1 MHVRDLCLCPEC
13 IARLSVSEDELRT
26 RALVL
31 IAATNVRHE
40 NTTQLADGVVKRRA
54 RAA

>member
-1 MHVRDLCLCPEC
+1 MHVRDLCLCPQC
-13 IARLSVSEDELRT
+13 IARICVSDDEQ
-26 RALVL
+26 RAHVL
-31 IAATNVRHE
+31 ARIAATNVRHE